1 MANLLMANLLMANL
15 LMADRLMAD
24 RLMADLLMDIRH
36 TMVIPLIMDMDI
48 GITTMIGDIGRVP
61 PSRLE

>member
-15 LMADRLMAD
+15 
-24 RLMADLLMDIRH
+24 LMADLLMDIRH